1 MEKKSSPSN
10 SPRSVPA
17 GERKR
22 SQLKL
27 TMQYATRMPGIP
39 ARPAFRKWVNAAL
52 TRDAEIV
59 LRIVDEAEGRKLN
72 RDFRGRDY
80 ATNVLTFVYAD
91 AQPEIQPGT
100 RPAVDDAPP
109 LTGDIVL
116 CAPVIE
122 NEATQQH
129 KNLPAHYAHLT
140 VHGVLHLQG
149 HDHEND
155 ADAAVM
161 EQLEIEILGRLG
173 YQNPY
178 DQHQTA
184 TGSQ

>member
-91 AQPEIQPGT
+91 AQPEIQSAT

-155 ADAAVM
+155 PDAAVM

-178 DQHQTA
+178 DQHQPA
-184 TGSQ
+184 TESH

>member
-1 MEKKSSPSN
+1 
-10 SPRSVPA
+10 
-17 GERKR
+17 
-22 SQLKL
+22 
-27 TMQYATRMPGIP
+27 MQ
-39 ARPAFRKWVNAAL
+39 
-52 TRDAEIV
+52 DAEIV

-72 RDFRGRDY
+72 LDFRGRDY
-80 ATNVLTFVYAD
+80 ATNVLTFVYAEAKPDIQSGIRSPVHD
-91 AQPEIQPGT
+91 A
-100 RPAVDDAPP
+100 AP

-122 NEATQQH
+122 NEARQQH

-178 DQHQTA
+178 DQHQPA
-184 TGSQ
+184 TEPH